1 MKEILKLC
9 LPEQRLT
16 LYNIPSFNVGDV
28 DDFLRQVAIVKGKL
42 KTGGILDIDTTARIV
57 LRDWNEGTQTWNF
70 LNYDQRTDYFSV
82 CWS

>member
-82 CWS
+82 C

>member
-1 MKEILKLC
+1 VKEILKLC

-82 CWS
+82 C